1 MHVRVP
7 VVVTGVLCNRAQE
20 SDLHLDIY
28 SSLNSASNLNLLTIL
43 ALSLTSS
50 SIVVVFIAK
59 AAHVWVS

>member
-1 MHVRVP
+1 MRY
-7 VVVTGVLCNRAQE
+7 QE
-20 SDLHLDIY
+20 SDLHLYIY
-28 SSLNSASNLNLLTIL
+28 SSLTSASHLNLLTLL